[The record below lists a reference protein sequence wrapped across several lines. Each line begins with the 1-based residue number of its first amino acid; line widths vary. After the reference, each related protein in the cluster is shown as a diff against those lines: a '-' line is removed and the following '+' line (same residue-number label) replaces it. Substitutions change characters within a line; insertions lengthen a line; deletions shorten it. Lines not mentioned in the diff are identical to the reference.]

1 MRQSGIW
8 VAVLLLHGLPVGLP
22 LARAGDETL
31 AETVRSRSFVKDSPV
46 GQKVRVRLDSA
57 GKDVFDRLHVDADA
71 QGVVW
76 LRGSV
81 RAQEDAQRAI
91 DIARATDGVK
101 SVNSRIRIE
110 P

>member
-1 MRQSGIW
+1 
-8 VAVLLLHGLPVGLP
+8 VALLLYGMPIGLP
-22 LARAGDETL
+22 LASAGDETL
-31 AETVRSRSFVKDSPV
+31 AETARARTFVKDSPV

-76 LRGSV
+76 LRGAV
-81 RAQEDAQRAI
+81 RVQEDAQRAV

>member
-1 MRQSGIW
+1 MW
-8 VAVLLLHGLPVGLP
+8 VAVLLLYGMTVGPP

-31 AETVRSRSFVKDSPV
+31 AETARSRSFVKDSPV
-46 GQKVRVRLDSA
+46 GQKVRVRLGSA

-76 LRGSV
+76 LRGAV
-81 RAQEDAQRAI
+81 RAQEDAQRAV
-91 DIARATDGVK
+91 DIARATDGVR

>member
-1 MRQSGIW
+1 MRQSVTR
-8 VAVLLLHGLPVGLP
+8 VAALMLYGLPFGLP
-22 LARAGDETL
+22 LARAGDETR
-31 AETVRSRSFVKDSPV
+31 AETVRTHSFVKDSLV
-46 GQKVRVRLDSA
+46 GQKVRVRLDGA

-76 LRGSV
+76 LRGAV